1 MDGSSEALR
10 PLRVADHDDQPSG
23 GSRPVQIGSRDGSE
37 RRGIAPATTLGLDEH
52 FHRHAR
58 DVTQR
63 LGEES
68 RFPIRRGRENHRG
81 RFRAYVERKETRVIT
96 RLGVTGTIEPDFE
109 NLPTGKGEAGSGKGN
124 TRLENSTIRKRY
136 ALRC

>member
-1 MDGSSEALR
+1 M
-10 PLRVADHDDQPSG
+10 
-23 GSRPVQIGSRDGSE
+23 
-37 RRGIAPATTLGLDEH
+37 
-52 FHRHAR
+52 
-58 DVTQR
+58 
-63 LGEES
+63 
-68 RFPIRRGRENHRG
+68 
-81 RFRAYVERKETRVIT
+81 RVIT